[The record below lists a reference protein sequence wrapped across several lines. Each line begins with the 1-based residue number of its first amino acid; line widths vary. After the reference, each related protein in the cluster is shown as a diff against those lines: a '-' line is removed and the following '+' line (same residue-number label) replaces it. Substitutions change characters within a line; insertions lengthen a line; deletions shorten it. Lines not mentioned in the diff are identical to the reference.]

1 MLFWICKGTQFLQK
15 VARGQALHFR
25 GLIRIWGKVYIGST
39 FSFTFCYKMLSLL
52 LLNPENKSKL
62 KSWLK
67 QPNQVVSYWTGPQQQ
82 GKLAYPSEDVTQHR
96 GGVTSQPQEKFPK
109 SGVTIIAA
117 KGPQQLWDS
126 GTIFR
131 PWVRL
136 PVFVVCSG
144 WYITSPHSH
153 QYMLKLLNDHPWR
166 CPRTG
171 CETQCSGLGDNG
183 GISHWLDLM
192 ISELFSS
199 LIGSV
204 VPVTNCSLTQTG
216 KNYEALMD

>member
-1 MLFWICKGTQFLQK
+1 MLPPVTRFISWKRIKHYMLFWICKGTQFLQK

-82 GKLAYPSEDVTQHR
+82 GKQAYPSEDVTQHR
-96 GGVTSQPQEKFPK
+96 GGVASQPQEKFPK
-109 SGVTIIAA
+109 SEVTIIAA

-136 PVFVVCSG
+136 PAF
-144 WYITSPHSH
+144 
-153 QYMLKLLNDHPWR
+153 
-166 CPRTG
+166 
-171 CETQCSGLGDNG
+171 
-183 GISHWLDLM
+183 
-192 ISELFSS
+192 
-199 LIGSV
+199 
-204 VPVTNCSLTQTG
+204 CSLLRVVH
-216 KNYEALMD
+216 YESTSIHVKAINTC